1 MVEKVHQVDDVFGVN
16 RDLPLNYVTR
26 EDVDGKLVDS
36 LSRNQHIVIYGSSKQ
51 GKTSLRKSCLPDE
64 DYIVVS
70 CQNRWTLTQL
80 NSAIL
85 KRAGF
90 KVELSES
97 KTITG
102 GNKVILEFEG
112 EGGIPLLTKAKAKG
126 GAEFAK
132 EDEEKKE
139 YAALEIDPSDT
150 NDVIAAL
157 ESVAFKKYIVLEDF
171 HYLPEDTQRDFSFS
185 LKAFHEDS
193 RFTFIIVGVWREENR
208 LIAFNGDL
216 TDRVISVDVDRWQPD
231 HLREVIKVGEQ
242 LLNVSFDDAF
252 REQLIE
258 RSFESVHIVQEACR
272 KTLRSQNVFHT
283 QDEFK
288 AVAADTNVVETVAEV
303 VAEHQ
308 GRYSGFLMNFADGFQ
323 QTELE
328 MPKWVI
334 YALLSCPVE
343 KLEAGLRLRQI
354 SRIIKSSHP
363 QGEGLNNGNITQILT
378 VASSLQNKKNIRP
391 LVIDYDGTNKN
402 LHVVDKGFLIW
413 LGSQDR
419 RILLEDLGL
428 PQPYID
434 DEEPEFWDLDD

>member
-1 MVEKVHQVDDVFGVN
+1 MPDEIHTVDEVFGVN
-16 RDLPLNYVTR
+16 RELPLNYIVR
-26 EDVDGKLVDS
+26 DDVDGKLVES
-36 LSRNQHIVIYGSSKQ
+36 LSRDQHIVIYGSSKQ
-51 GKTSLRKSCLPDE
+51 GKTSLRKNCLEDK

-70 CQNRWTLTQL
+70 CQNRWSLTKL
-80 NSAIL
+80 NEAIL

-97 KTITG
+97 RTTSG
-102 GNKVILEFEG
+102 ENKVIVEFEG
-112 EGGIPLLTKAKAKG
+112 EGGVPLLAKAKAKG
-126 GAEFAK
+126 AYEGLKAY
-132 EDEEKKE
+132 EDGIQ
-139 YAALEIDPSDT
+139 YAPLEIDPADA

-157 ESVAFKKYIVLEDF
+157 QNSEFNKYIVLEDF
-171 HYLPEDTQRDFSFS
+171 HYLPDETQRDFSFS

-193 RFTFIIVGVWREENR
+193 KFCFIIVGVWREENR

-216 TDRVISVDVDRWQPD
+216 TDRVVSVDVDRWSSD
-231 HLREVIKVGEQ
+231 HLREVVREGER
-242 LLNVSFDDAF
+242 LLNVRFDDAF
-252 REQLIE
+252 REKVIE
-258 RSFESVHIVQEACR
+258 FAFESVHIVQEACR
-272 KTLRSQNVFHT
+272 KALRSEGVYET
-283 QDEFK
+283 QAEVRVIG
-288 AVAADTNVVETVAEV
+288 AEANPQSVIAEV

-334 YALLSCPVE
+334 YSLLSCPVE

-363 QGEGLNNGNITQILT
+363 NGQALNNGNITQILT

-391 LVIDYDGTNKN
+391 LVIDYDGTNRN

-413 LGSQDR
+413 LGSQNR
-419 RILLEDLGL
+419 EALMNDLGL
-428 PQPYID
+428 PKPYV
-434 DEEPEFWDLDD
+434 DEAEPEFWDNFE